1 MQQFRMHIS
10 INDSEDFCLLKH
22 PIALDGILARI
33 GFIAFIL
40 QVHCLKSNNSK
51 QSLGIQGPGSPI
63 HHTVLDL
70 HYNIGPP
77 L

>member
-1 MQQFRMHIS
+1 MHIS
-10 INDSEDFCLLKH
+10 INDSGNFSPLKH

-33 GFIAFIL
+33 GSIAFIL

-63 HHTVLDL
+63 HHAVLDL
-70 HYNIGPP
+70 HCNIT
-77 L
+77 